1 MTDGML
7 NQNHPDDEHLSALA
21 SHETD
26 ATADATLTTHVSSCD
41 RCTELVS
48 ELRAL
53 RTALADLPDVQPSR
67 PLRLLPPVE
76 AQASGVDRLGGW
88 ARRFFAPVL
97 AAGAAVAM
105 VGVVGTAAP
114 ALNQMDSGPQDDSA
128 AAEEFSIP
136 GASAAGREPTT
147 LDTAG
152 EADGGAFTGASE
164 PAPQVVERSES
175 AVDEGASISGGDDL
189 EAPEQA
195 VSADRS
201 PWPMV
206 LFAGVAL
213 MIAAL
218 LMRWILVPRAG

>member
-1 MTDGML
+1 ML
-7 NQNHPDDEHLSALA
+7 NQNHPDDEQLSALA
-21 SHETD
+21 SHDTD
-26 ATADATLTTHVSSCD
+26 ATTDATLTTHVFSCD

-48 ELRAL
+48 ELGAL

-76 AQASGVDRLGGW
+76 AKASGIDRLGGW

-114 ALNQMDSGPQDDSA
+114 ALNQADIGPQGDSA
-128 AAEEFSIP
+128 AAEEFAIP

-152 EADGGAFTGASE
+152 ESDGGAFTGASE
-164 PAPQVVERSES
+164 PSPQVVERSE
-175 AVDEGASISGGDDL
+175 AVDEGASIFGGDGL
-189 EAPEQA
+189 EAPDQA
-195 VSADRS
+195 VSAERS